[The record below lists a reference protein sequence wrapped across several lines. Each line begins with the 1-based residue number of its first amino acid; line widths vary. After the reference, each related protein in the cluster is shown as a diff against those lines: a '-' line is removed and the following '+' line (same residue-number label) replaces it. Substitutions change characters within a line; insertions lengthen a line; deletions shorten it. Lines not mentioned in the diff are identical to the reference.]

1 MIKKETAEHYRWG
14 QGCEGWHLL
23 KHADL
28 SVIRERMPPKTSE
41 VNHYHTKSRQL
52 FFILLGVATM
62 EMPNRTETLGA
73 GEAID
78 ILPGAPHQMHNRS
91 DNDLEFLGISQPPS
105 HGDKVSLNPNSSVE
119 TK

>member
-1 MIKKETAEHYRWG
+1 MALAQACRSERHSGANAAE
-14 QGCEGWHLL
+14 
-23 KHADL
+23 DL
-28 SVIRERMPPKTSE
+28 RSQPLSYE
-41 VNHYHTKSRQL
+41 VARQL

-91 DNDLEFLGISQPPS
+91 DNDLEFLVISQPPS
-105 HGDKVSLNPNSSVE
+105 HGDKVSLNPNSSDE